1 MGSVKTNTRANMWGL
16 QYRIKELEAEVKDL
30 KAWQTI
36 ALNILTDDQLD
47 FKPATGKTLRERL
60 RDACRQER

>member
-1 MGSVKTNTRANMWGL
+1 MWGL
-16 QYRIKELEAEVKDL
+16 QYRIKELEAEVKEL

-36 ALNILTDDQLD
+36 ALNVLTDDQLD